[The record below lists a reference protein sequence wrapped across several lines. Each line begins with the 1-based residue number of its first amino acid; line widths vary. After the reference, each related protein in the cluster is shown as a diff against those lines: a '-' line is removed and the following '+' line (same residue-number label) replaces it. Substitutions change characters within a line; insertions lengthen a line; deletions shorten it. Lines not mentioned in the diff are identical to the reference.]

1 MMAQMRE
8 VLPPGELGGGGRVM
22 RRRSRARA

>member
-1 MMAQMRE
+1 MAQMRE
-8 VLPPGELGGGGRVM
+8 VLPPGEVGGAGPVA